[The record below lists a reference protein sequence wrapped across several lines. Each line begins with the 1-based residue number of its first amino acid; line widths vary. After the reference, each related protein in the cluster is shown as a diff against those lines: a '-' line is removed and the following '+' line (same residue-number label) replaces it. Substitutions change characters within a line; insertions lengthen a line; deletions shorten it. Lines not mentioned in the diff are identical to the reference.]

1 MGFDVTVRVR
11 WPDFPLFLPVV
22 TSSGLRDA
30 ATVDKLVDDTENFV
44 LLSVVL
50 LLVVVVLVVV
60 GVALFVVVAL
70 VVVVLFVV
78 VGLVVVDL
86 LASHVR
92 RKVMIKNAQIPT
104 VKFSFKFIF
113 TLRHGN
119 KLKWPSERKT
129 IFLMTSVVKIP
140 DLRRRR

>member
-30 ATVDKLVDDTENFV
+30 AAVDKLVDDAEDFV

-60 GVALFVVVAL
+60 GVALFVVV
-70 VVVVLFVV
+70 LFVVV

-104 VKFSFKFIF
+104 AKFSFKFIF

-119 KLKWPSERKT
+119 KLEWPSERKT

-140 DLRRRR
+140 DVRRRRGFIE

>member
-60 GVALFVVVAL
+60 GV
-70 VVVVLFVV
+70 VVVLFV

-140 DLRRRR
+140 DVRRRRGFIE

>member
-30 ATVDKLVDDTENFV
+30 AAVDKLVDDVEDFV

-50 LLVVVVLVVV
+50 LLVAVVLVV
-60 GVALFVVVAL
+60 
-70 VVVVLFVV
+70 VV

-140 DLRRRR
+140 DIRRRRGFIE

>member
-11 WPDFPLFLPVV
+11 WLDFPLFLPVV

-30 ATVDKLVDDTENFV
+30 AAVDKLVDDAEDFV

-50 LLVVVVLVVV
+50 LLVVVVLVVAGGV
-60 GVALFVVVAL
+60 VALFVVV
-70 VVVVLFVV
+70 VD
-78 VGLVVVDL
+78 LVVVDL

-119 KLKWPSERKT
+119 ELKWPSERKT

-140 DLRRRR
+140 DLRRRRGFIE